1 MEANFFQTKQRFK
14 IDIAAHTLMIFL
26 CACVAVYFKSTLVY
40 VLIAITIIAV
50 DIIFYTNHQGKIIA
64 DENGITIIKTFWGI
78 KVGEKFIEYSKVK
91 GTDCGVNP
99 VWSRIRTTRYIMEF
113 ALKMRDGSKIVLC
126 NTMNI
131 GTNFLAAEPEKYK
144 QYLSEQPLMKISHYI
159 DSRLHLN
166 TSA

>member
-1 MEANFFQTKQRFK
+1 MEAKFFQTKQRFI
-14 IDIAAHTLMIFL
+14 IDIAAHILMIFL
-26 CACVAVYFKSTLVY
+26 CACLAVYFKSTLVY
-40 VLIAITIIAV
+40 VLIAIAIIVV
-50 DIIFYTNHQGKIIA
+50 DIIFYTDYQGKIIA
-64 DENGITIIKTFWGI
+64 DENGITIIKTFLGI